1 MVNRKNKFMKS
12 LTLNVMSRLII
23 LNNLPEQGSV
33 VEMVAK
39 RNIIKKVDF
48 TSEELDQLKF
58 ETSNDR
64 LIWQGNIVVEIEFS
78 DSEISLLKTVVDKLD
93 ASGSITDATLD
104 FAETVLNS

>member
-1 MVNRKNKFMKS
+1 MKN

-58 ETSNDR
+58 ETSDDR
-64 LIWQGNIVVEIEFS
+64 LTWHGNITIETEFS
-78 DSEISLLKTVVDKLD
+78 DSELNVLKSIIEKLD
-93 ASGSITDATLD
+93 TSGSVTDAILD
-104 FAETVLNS
+104 FAETVLNN